1 MKKQTLLLSA
11 LALSIGLAFS
21 APFTAS
27 AALPSQVP
35 GQAEV
40 PSLAPMLEKVLPAVV
55 SIQVEGTA
63 VQAQKVPEELKKF
76 FGEGGGGGRQ
86 AQPFEGLGSGV
97 IIDAAKGYVLT
108 NNHVINQAE
117 KISIQLN
124 DGREFDA
131 KLIGSDDQSDIALLQ
146 IPNPTGLTQIAI
158 ADSDAL
164 RVGDFAVAVGNPF
177 GLGQTATS
185 GIVSALGRSGL
196 NLEGLENF
204 IQTDASINRG
214 NSGGALLNLKG
225 ELIGINTAILAPGGG
240 SVGIGFAIPSNMA
253 RTLSQQLIQFGEIK
267 RGLLGIKG
275 TELNADLAK
284 AFNLNVQRGAFV
296 SEVMPNS
303 GSAKAGV
310 KSGDVIVS
318 LNGKPLSS
326 FAELRSR
333 IATTEPGSKVKLGML
348 RDGKP
353 LEVEVTLD
361 KNSTSSASAELI
373 APALQG
379 ATLSDGQL
387 KDGTR
392 GIRIDEVEK
401 ESPAAQA
408 GLHKDDVII
417 NINRTRVQSI
427 AEMRKLLET
436 KPPVIALNV
445 MRGNDS
451 LYLLIR

>member
-11 LALSIGLAFS
+11 LALSVGLSLS
-21 APFTAS
+21 APIQTM
-27 AALPSQVP
+27 AAMPSQVP
-35 GQAEV
+35 GQGAL
-40 PSLAPMLEKVLPAVV
+40 PSLAPVLEKVLPAVV
-55 SIQVEGTA
+55 SVQVEGTA
-63 VQAQKVPEELKKF
+63 VQGQKVPDELKKY
-76 FGEGGGGGRQ
+76 FGDELPDQQ

-108 NNHVINQAE
+108 NNHVINQAQ
-117 KISIQLN
+117 KINVQLN
-124 DGREFDA
+124 DGREFEA
-131 KLIGSDDQSDIALLQ
+131 KLIGGDDQSDIALLQ
-146 IPNPTGLTQIAI
+146 IQNPSNLTQIAI
-158 ADSDAL
+158 ADSDKL
-164 RVGDFAVAVGNPF
+164 RVGDFVIAVGNPF

-214 NSGGALLNLKG
+214 NSGGALLNLNG
-225 ELIGINTAILAPGGG
+225 ELIGINTAILAPSGG
-240 SVGIGFAIPSNMA
+240 SVGIGFAIPGNMA
-253 RTLSQQLIQFGEIK
+253 QTLSRQLIQFGEIK

-275 TELNADLAK
+275 MEMSADIAK

-296 SEVMPNS
+296 SEVLPNS
-303 GSAKAGV
+303 GSAKAGI

-318 LNGKPLSS
+318 LNGKPLNS

-333 IATTEPGSKVKLGML
+333 IATTEPGSKVKLGLL

-353 LEVEVTLD
+353 QDVEVTLD
-361 KNSTSSASAELI
+361 KSTSSSASAEMI

-387 KDGTR
+387 KDGTK

>member
-1 MKKQTLLLSA
+1 MKKKNQLLSA
-11 LALSIGLAFS
+11 LALSVGLSLS
-21 APFTAS
+21 ASFPAS

-35 GQAEV
+35 GQEAI

-55 SIQVEGTA
+55 SVQVEGTA
-63 VQAQKVPEELKKF
+63 RQSQRIPEELKKY
-76 FGEGGGGGRQ
+76 FGEEAPDQQ

-97 IIDAAKGYVLT
+97 IIDAAKGYILT
-108 NNHVINQAE
+108 NNHVISQAD
-117 KISIQLN
+117 KISVQLN

-131 KLIGSDDQSDIALLQ
+131 KLIGGDDQSDIALLQ
-146 IPNPTGLTQIAI
+146 VQNPSNLTQIAI
-158 ADSDAL
+158 TDSDKL

-214 NSGGALLNLKG
+214 NSGGALLNLNG

-240 SVGIGFAIPSNMA
+240 SIGIGFAIPSNMA
-253 RTLSQQLIQFGEIK
+253 KTLSQQLIQFGEVK

-275 TELNADLAK
+275 MEMSADIAK
-284 AFNLNVQRGAFV
+284 AFKLNVQRGAFV
-296 SEVMPNS
+296 SEVLPNS

-318 LNGKPLSS
+318 LNDKPLSS

-333 IATTEPGSKVKLGML
+333 IATTEPGAKVKLVL
-348 RDGKP
+348 IREGKP
-353 LEVEVTLD
+353 LTVEVTLD
-361 KNSTSSASAELI
+361 KSTSSSASAEQI
-373 APALQG
+373 SPALQG

-387 KDGTR
+387 KDGTK
-392 GIRIDEVEK
+392 GISVTAVEK
-401 ESPAAQA
+401 SSPAAQA
-408 GLHKDDVII
+408 GLHQDDVIVGV
-417 NINRTRVQSI
+417 NRTRVQSI
-427 AEMRKLLET
+427 AEMRKVLES
-436 KPPVIALNV
+436 KPAVIALQII
-445 MRGNDS
+445 RGNDT
-451 LYLLIR
+451 LYILLR

>member
-1 MKKQTLLLSA
+1 MKKKNQLLSA
-11 LALSIGLAFS
+11 LALSVGLSLS
-21 APFTAS
+21 ASFPAS

-35 GQAEV
+35 GQEAI

-55 SIQVEGTA
+55 SVQVEGTA
-63 VQAQKVPEELKKF
+63 RQSQRIPEELKKY
-76 FGEGGGGGRQ
+76 FGEDAPDQQ

-97 IIDAAKGYVLT
+97 IIDAAKGYILT
-108 NNHVINQAE
+108 NNHVISQAD

-131 KLIGSDDQSDIALLQ
+131 KLIGGDDQSDIALLQ
-146 IPNPTGLTQIAI
+146 VQNPSNLTQIAI
-158 ADSDAL
+158 ADSDKL

-214 NSGGALLNLKG
+214 NSGGALLNLNG

-240 SVGIGFAIPSNMA
+240 SIGIGFAIPSNMA
-253 RTLSQQLIQFGEIK
+253 KTLSQQLIQFGEVK

-275 TELNADLAK
+275 MEMSADIAK
-284 AFNLNVQRGAFV
+284 AFKLNVQRGAFV
-296 SEVMPNS
+296 SEVLPNS

-310 KSGDVIVS
+310 KSGDIIVS
-318 LNGKPLSS
+318 LNDKPLSS

-333 IATTEPGSKVKLGML
+333 IATTEPGAKVKLGL
-348 RDGKP
+348 IREGKP
-353 LEVEVTLD
+353 LTVEVTLD
-361 KNSTSSASAELI
+361 KSTSSSASAEQI
-373 APALQG
+373 YPALQG

-387 KDGTR
+387 KNGTK
-392 GIRIDEVEK
+392 GITVTTVEK
-401 ESPAAQA
+401 SSPAAQA
-408 GLHKDDVII
+408 GLHQDDVIVGV
-417 NINRTRVQSI
+417 NRTRVQSI
-427 AEMRKLLET
+427 AEMRKVLES
-436 KPPVIALNV
+436 KPAVIALQII
-445 MRGNDS
+445 RGNDT
-451 LYLLIR
+451 LYILLR